1 MAVIKSI
8 SLNNFRI
15 FDKMTKF
22 ELAPLTLLTGANN
35 SGKSSLIKALLLLAD
50 NAKKNGLNELD
61 FSGDTHHLDNFQY
74 VKNRDSNS
82 DLIEF
87 GIEFSDYNLGE
98 DINPRGNT
106 VSVGIA
112 TNNLGEEIVT
122 WRGWNNTQWHYNRN
136 ITLNLTFKKQEE
148 IGILNKYSIWDNNIK
163 LVEVIKNPSSK
174 HEVYVNIR
182 YFLANKDKDLIFFHS
197 IKDEQIDVIL
207 LDKLIEQ
214 YISHFEISEQDWT
227 DYHIKPVALFGL
239 ESILKYTDF
248 QSATFT
254 DIINIYSS
262 HCLRNTH
269 DISGYRHG
277 ISNQT
282 LSQILPKEYYSK
294 FSNLLSKEVMD
305 IIEGSAFDDF
315 KLQAILDKIIKS
327 IKDLLS
333 ANLSLG
339 YIECFKA
346 NSQRIY
352 SNQSQGTNFNEL
364 LLKVSRISFDK
375 DIQVFIIK
383 WLKKF
388 QIGEDFRLERLRGVA
403 TEVKIIR
410 DGVELDLVDL
420 GFGYTQIFPLI
431 LQIALYAQETTK
443 VNRRDKRIG
452 DFTILIEEPEANLH
466 PKFQSKLID
475 LFLDAT
481 NTFGFHFIIE
491 THSEYMIRR
500 AQIVVANNTKAEKE
514 KSEKEG
520 DISEPKSEY
529 IKSVSDN
536 IRLYYFYEPKHVPKG
551 RNQIEEIKILS
562 DGRLDKEFGEGFFDE
577 ATNLQIELLKLKN
590 RIN

>member
-74 VKNRDSNS
+74 VKNRDSKDDRMFFAIKYSIGSLGDPDFIFIRDEIELQMTYTQNTEGGE
-82 DLIEF
+82 LI
-87 GIEFSDYNLGE
+87 
-98 DINPRGNT
+98 
-106 VSVGIA
+106 
-112 TNNLGEEIVT
+112 
-122 WRGWNNTQWHYNRN
+122 
-136 ITLNLTFKKQEE
+136 
-148 IGILNKYSIWDNNIK
+148 KYSIWDKDVK
-163 LVEVIKNPSSK
+163 LLEINRNPSSLHTFYINTPYFLK
-174 HEVYVNIR
+174 RRSSYYEGLDNFKNKIVFGIEKSDRKPYSLNFHYKDSIKNDKNIILLDELITNYLCKIEISEDVWNEFIVEKSISNSFRQATFSDIRQFFKNIR
-182 YFLANKDKDLIFFHS
+182 FSFTLSSAYFSLKPTLSEVLSKSHRDLFSHLANKRLDEVIESEAFSSNEFNDFIDNFIDKGFNELA
-197 IKDEQIDVIL
+197 KE
-207 LDKLIEQ
+207 
-214 YISHFEISEQDWT
+214 
-227 DYHIKPVALFGL
+227 
-239 ESILKYTDF
+239 
-248 QSATFT
+248 
-254 DIINIYSS
+254 INI
-262 HCLRNTH
+262 
-269 DISGYRHG
+269 
-277 ISNQT
+277 
-282 LSQILPKEYYSK
+282 
-294 FSNLLSKEVMD
+294 
-305 IIEGSAFDDF
+305 
-315 KLQAILDKIIKS
+315 
-327 IKDLLS
+327 
-333 ANLSLG
+333 G

-352 SNQSQGTNFNEL
+352 SNQSQGTRFNEL
-364 LLKVSRISFDK
+364 LLKTSRIVFDK
-375 DIQVFIIK
+375 DIQAFIIK
-383 WLKKF
+383 WLKIF
-388 QIGEDFRLERLRGVA
+388 GIGDDFRLERIRGVA
-403 TEVKIIR
+403 TEIKIIR
-410 DGVELDLVDL
+410 DGVDLDLVDL

-431 LQIALYAQETTK
+431 LQIALYAQETTII
-443 VNRRDKRIG
+443 NLFDGDKRIG